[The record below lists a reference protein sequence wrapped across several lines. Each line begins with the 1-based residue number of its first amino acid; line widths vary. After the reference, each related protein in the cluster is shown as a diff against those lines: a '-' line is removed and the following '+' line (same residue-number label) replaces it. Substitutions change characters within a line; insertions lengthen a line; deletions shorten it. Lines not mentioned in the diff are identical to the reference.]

1 MIVKANGHSK
11 TEMDPLTGLALRL
24 TSPTDRE
31 RYAEL
36 LAYFRSLPPGDEL
49 ARFVELLGLLSLLG
63 QRIPDALAGF
73 EQRLAKLPGEIASEL
88 ESVAA
93 IARPT
98 GYTLHSVRSR
108 RVRRLEREIWF
119 WPFVLAAVMFMIGLV
134 CGDQIER
141 RRTAES
147 MAAMSGKIEQLQFA
161 VTSLPGAITQ
171 FQSTHA
177 RSTHR

>member
-1 MIVKANGHSK
+1 VRNPEMLCFVLQQEQQRSEEYAGFLATVRAEKAQIEK
-11 TEMDPLTGLALRL
+11 RL
-24 TSPTDRE
+24 
-31 RYAEL
+31 AEL
-36 LAYFRSLPPGDEL
+36 A
-49 ARFVELLGLLSLLG
+49 A
-63 QRIPDALAGF
+63 AL
-73 EQRLAKLPGEIASEL
+73 ASEL
-88 ESVAA
+88 QYDSEAQ
-93 IARPT
+93 P
-98 GYTLHSVRSR
+98 
-108 RVRRLEREIWF
+108 LEREIWF